1 MTELNRL
8 YSLSLLRG
16 VMMPAKQRFVL
27 DTTAF
32 TDNQLRDDYGN
43 GELDQ
48 TVDVLLDLIAN
59 SRITL
64 NISCHMPPV
73 TYKEFSDYMA
83 RYECPESIMVKAE
96 TWIVK
101 KSPNRYD
108 TKIPSEIFY
117 EYVQDMRERMNK
129 GMRISE
135 SALWEAAV
143 ESMVMMSRGEKKNQ
157 IELEVL
163 GKAIKDF
170 RKKYRAALRKGT
182 LDSAPDLDVLL
193 LAKELKAGVVAADEG
208 IKVWAERLGL
218 RFLSAKSFPQMLQE
232 YLKYYQ

>member
-1 MTELNRL
+1 ML
-8 YSLSLLRG
+8 
-16 VMMPAKQRFVL
+16 AKQRFVL

-32 TDNQLRDDYGN
+32 TDNVLREDMGN
-43 GELDQ
+43 GNL
-48 TVDVLLDLIAN
+48 TKSVDVMLDLLAR
-59 SRITL
+59 SRIKL

-83 RYECPESIMVKAE
+83 RYECPEEVMVKAE

-101 KSPNRYD
+101 KTPNRYD
-108 TKIPSEIFY
+108 TQIPSEIFF

-129 GMRISE
+129 GMKTSE
-135 SALWEAAV
+135 TAIWEAAV
-143 ESMVMMSRGEKKNQ
+143 ESMVMTSRGEEKNKVEME
-157 IELEVL
+157 II

-193 LAKELKAGVVAADEG
+193 LAKELGAGVVAADDG
-208 IKVWAERLGL
+208 IRVWAERLGL
-218 RFLSAKSFPQMLQE
+218 RFLNANSFPKMLKE
-232 YLKYYQ
+232 YLKYYD

>member
-1 MTELNRL
+1 MQENFIKKGVVM
-8 YSLSLLRG
+8 LL
-16 VMMPAKQRFVL
+16 AKQRFVL

-32 TDNQLRDDYGN
+32 TDNQLREDYGE
-43 GELDQ
+43 GELTK
-48 TVDVLLDLIAN
+48 TVDVLLDLIAR
-59 SRITL
+59 SRIKL

-83 RYECPESIMVKAE
+83 RYECPEEIMVKAE

-101 KSPNRYD
+101 KTPNRYD

-135 SALWEAAV
+135 SAVWEAAV
-143 ESMVMMSRGEKKNQ
+143 ESMVMLSRGEKKTDV
-157 IELEVL
+157 EVEVI
-163 GKAIKDF
+163 GKSITDF
-170 RKKYRAALRKGT
+170 RKRYRAALRKGT

-193 LAKELKAGVVAADEG
+193 LAKELGAGVVAADEG
-208 IKVWAERLGL
+208 IKVWGERLGL
-218 RFLSAKSFPQMLQE
+218 RFLSAKSFPKMLGE
-232 YLKYYQ
+232 YLKYYE

>member
-1 MTELNRL
+1 
-8 YSLSLLRG
+8 LL
-16 VMMPAKQRFVL
+16 AKQRFVL

-32 TDNQLRDDYGN
+32 TDNVLRDDLGEGN
-43 GELDQ
+43 LNKS
-48 TVDVLLDLIAN
+48 VDVMLDLLAR
-59 SRITL
+59 SRIKL

-83 RYECPESIMVKAE
+83 RYECPEEVMVKAE

-101 KSPNRYD
+101 KTPNRYD
-108 TKIPSEIFY
+108 TQIPSEIFF

-129 GMRISE
+129 GMKTSE
-135 SALWEAAV
+135 TAIWEAAV
-143 ESMVMMSRGEKKNQ
+143 ESMVMTSRGEAKNKVEME
-157 IELEVL
+157 II

-193 LAKELKAGVVAADEG
+193 LAKELGAGVVAADEG
-208 IKVWAERLGL
+208 IRIWAERLGL
-218 RFLSAKSFPQMLQE
+218 RFLNAYSFPKMLKE
-232 YLKYYQ
+232 YLKYYD

>member
-1 MTELNRL
+1 
-8 YSLSLLRG
+8 
-16 VMMPAKQRFVL
+16 MMPAKQRFVL

-32 TDNQLRDDYGN
+32 TDNQLREDYGK
-43 GELDQ
+43 GELNH
-48 TVDVLLDLIAN
+48 TVEVLLDLIAN

-64 NISCHMPPV
+64 NISCHMPPI

-83 RYECPESIMVKAE
+83 RYECPNSIMVKAE

-117 EYVQDMRERMNK
+117 EYVQDIRERMNK

-135 SALWEAAV
+135 IAVWEAAV
-143 ESMVMMSRGEKKNQ
+143 ESMVRMSRGEKKSQ
-157 IELEVL
+157 VELEVI

-170 RKKYRAALRKGT
+170 RKKYRGALRKGT

-193 LAKELKAGVVAADEG
+193 LA
-208 IKVWAERLGL
+208 
-218 RFLSAKSFPQMLQE
+218 
-232 YLKYYQ
+232 